1 VNEAEIAYSLILRL
15 QFDKLVLE
23 GKLQE
28 AEAKLAAAARE
39 LEESEK
45 TLADAQAALAQR
57 DEGPS
62 LGRAV

>member
-1 VNEAEIAYSLILRL
+1 MNEAEIAYSLILRL

-28 AEAKLAAAARE
+28 AESKLADAARE
-39 LEESEK
+39 LEATEK
-45 TLADAQAALAQR
+45 RLADTQASLAQR
-57 DEGPS
+57 DDGPS

>member
-1 VNEAEIAYSLILRL
+1 MNEAEIAYSLILRL

-28 AEAKLAAAARE
+28 AEAKLADAAKE
-39 LEESEK
+39 LEATEK
-45 TLADAQAALAQR
+45 QLAETQAALAQR
-57 DEGPS
+57 DDGPS

>member
-1 VNEAEIAYSLILRL
+1 MNEAEIAYSLILRL